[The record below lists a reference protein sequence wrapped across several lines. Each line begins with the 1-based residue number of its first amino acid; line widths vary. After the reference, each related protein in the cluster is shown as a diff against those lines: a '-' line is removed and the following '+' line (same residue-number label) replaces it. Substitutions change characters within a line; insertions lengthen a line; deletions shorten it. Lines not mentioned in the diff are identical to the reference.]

1 MKHDVLKQ
9 DATGS
14 FLETTFYT
22 SGQFQ
27 DSLDIVIEDASFI
40 HSSGNGVWFCKPQFS
55 IRLTDKYANEL
66 KNIWGGE
73 KIKVEVFESSPLAER
88 ESYITNNFNETFR
101 VVERSK
107 TKCGNPNLFIV
118 KVSAVSPNNRVVAG
132 AQKEFAL

>member
-27 DSLDIVIEDASFI
+27 DSLNIVIEDASFI
-40 HSSGNGVWFCKPQFS
+40 YSTGNGVWFCKPQFS

-66 KNIWGGE
+66 KNIWCGE

-118 KVSAVSPNNRVVAG
+118 KVSPVSPNNRVVAG